1 MNVSELPVVF
11 DCEGCELVGMV
22 HRPER
27 ALSRG
32 MLSIVAGGP
41 QYRGGV
47 GRLQVQMARQLAA
60 AGVPV
65 MRFDYRGLGD
75 GEGRFRGF
83 QDVEADLRAAVRAFR
98 AHAPEV
104 REVVLWGGCDAA
116 AAIMINA
123 WKIPEVTGIVTGNP
137 WVHSEETGDAVVVK
151 HHYRQRMKDAD
162 FWLKVLRLQY
172 NPLPAAA
179 TVARSAWH
187 GLQRRLRPQREGA
200 AAGAEAAQA
209 DDPSHPFVPRMR
221 AGLSRFQGDML
232 LLMSGRSLVS
242 KEFDE
247 LVASD
252 AGWQAALRGKRSLAR
267 HDMPDSDQTYSS
279 IASRREVIEVTRRW
293 MIDPRAALAVDA

>member
-1 MNVSELPVVF
+1 MSTREIPVVF

-22 HRPER
+22 HLPPQP
-27 ALSRG
+27 ATRG

-47 GRLQVQMARQLAA
+47 GRLQVQMARELAA
-60 AGVPV
+60 GGVPV

-83 QDVEADLRAAVRAFR
+83 QDVEADLRAAIACFM
-98 AHAPEV
+98 AQAPGL

-123 WKIPEVTGIVTGNP
+123 WKFPEVAGIVTGNP

-151 HHYRQRMKDAD
+151 HHYRQRMRDKD

-172 NPLPAAA
+172 NPLPALG
-179 TVARSAWH
+179 TLARSA
-187 GLQRRLRPQREGA
+187 LRRLRPRR
-200 AAGAEAAQA
+200 AERSDDRA
-209 DDPSHPFVPRMR
+209 DDVSAPFVPRMR
-221 AGLSRFQGDML
+221 RGLARFQGDML

-252 AGWQAALRGKRSLAR
+252 PAWQAALQAKRSLAR
-267 HDMPDSDQTYSS
+267 HDMPESDQTYSS
-279 IASRREVIEVTRRW
+279 MASRREVIDVTLRW
-293 MIDPRAALAVDA
+293 MRDPQAPLAPAARPDGAT